1 MLNCAP
7 ELDIN
12 ELLSGFGFSVR
23 HIQNGPSVNKAL
35 GMLRT
40 TLRGFPLFKN
50 SLAGLIFT
58 FSILSPGERVPS
70 LFRNAPTSYSPGSD
84 DPRTAC
90 VRTTMRDPMPGETFF
105 ALGFRF
111 SEAARRAGNRMRF
124 MAFFASKS

>member
-12 ELLSGFGFSVR
+12 ELLFGFGFSVR

-58 FSILSPGERVPS
+58 FLIS
-70 LFRNAPTSYSPGSD
+70 
-84 DPRTAC
+84 
-90 VRTTMRDPMPGETFF
+90 
-105 ALGFRF
+105 
-111 SEAARRAGNRMRF
+111 
-124 MAFFASKS
+124 